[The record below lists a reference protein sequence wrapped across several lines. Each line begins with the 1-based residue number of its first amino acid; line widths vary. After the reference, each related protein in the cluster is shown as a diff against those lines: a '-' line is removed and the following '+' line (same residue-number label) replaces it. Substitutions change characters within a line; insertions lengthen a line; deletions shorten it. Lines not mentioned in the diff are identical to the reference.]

1 MCKRP
6 DSAMH
11 YYLEEVNGIWEARNH
26 WGELLATDSE
36 KTQVRKKVEDFGYL
50 CFR

>member
-26 WGELLATDSE
+26 WGELLDTDPN
-36 KTQVRKKVEDFGYL
+36 KTELRNKVEKRGYL
-50 CFR
+50 RFR